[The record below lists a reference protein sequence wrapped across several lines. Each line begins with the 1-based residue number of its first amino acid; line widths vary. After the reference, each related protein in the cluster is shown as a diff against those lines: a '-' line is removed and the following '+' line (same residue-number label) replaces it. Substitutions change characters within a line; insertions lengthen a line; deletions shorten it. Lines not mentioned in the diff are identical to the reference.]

1 MENANRAAVFNA
13 TLAKNKSKLEAAFEA
28 RDVMD
33 FTLHGG
39 SKWVKTITSLT
50 PFANAML
57 QGKYKLAR
65 AMKKNPEAVATLAGM
80 TILASLFEYLMWG
93 DDEDWNARPD
103 WDKDSYFMV
112 SIPGTDA
119 TFKIPKPH
127 EFAMVGNLA
136 WRGLDMARKEDPVH
150 GELLASAVR
159 TAVFR
164 EFDNTPLPHFVKP
177 FLEIGMNENF
187 FFNKPI
193 ESKGM
198 QYLSPE
204 NRKSLYTSDSAGLIS
219 GLLQHIPDIF
229 PFAENAKLSPVQ
241 VDHIAN
247 AYLGWM
253 GGLALWAGDFIVRSA
268 GSYPDRPARPISEH
282 PYVRKII
289 QTGKVRSTKYGSMFY
304 DRLADMEQAYADLKY
319 YERIGDFDSYREHYV
334 ENRDL
339 LGYRKMIKGRQRDIN
354 DLDKRIRQNK
364 LSMNTSPEQKA
375 VIEDRLY
382 QIRNKLFKIITMI
395 PGLR

>member
-1 MENANRAAVFNA
+1 
-13 TLAKNKSKLEAAFEA
+13 
-28 RDVMD
+28 
-33 FTLHGG
+33 
-39 SKWVKTITSLT
+39 
-50 PFANAML
+50 
-57 QGKYKLAR
+57 
-65 AMKKNPEAVATLAGM
+65 
-80 TILASLFEYLMWG
+80 
-93 DDEDWNARPD
+93 
-103 WDKDSYFMV
+103 
-112 SIPGTDA
+112 
-119 TFKIPKPH
+119 
-127 EFAMVGNLA
+127 
-136 WRGLDMARKEDPVH
+136 MARKKDPVH

-219 GLLQHIPDIF
+219 GLLQHIPDII